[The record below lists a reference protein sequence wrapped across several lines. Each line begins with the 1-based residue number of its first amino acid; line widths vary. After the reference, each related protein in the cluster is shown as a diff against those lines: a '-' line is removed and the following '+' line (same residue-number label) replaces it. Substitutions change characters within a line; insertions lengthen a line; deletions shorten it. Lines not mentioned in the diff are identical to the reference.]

1 MDYRKIIKFG
11 NNSHVVSLPQA
22 WIRKYSLSKGDVLNL
37 EIIGD
42 NLMFSPQKEA
52 ISETETKT
60 IKITKDT
67 TARTIKRALIS
78 YYEDNSDTIIFSGKE
93 ISKYTKTITQ
103 LVESYIAL
111 EIVEIGETQIICKIY
126 INSDE
131 VNIEKFTKRIDNSI
145 KTMISEIIKQLN
157 ENKIDELNELDEDMI
172 QRERNI
178 DKIVRMIRRII
189 RERLYK
195 QRITPKETPLDFLKY
210 WQFVANIERLSDNL
224 AKITN
229 LIKNKEEYARVKSV
243 KNLFK
248 ETLEKFAEVML
259 AFHKKNKELAYEASE
274 SLKKHSNN
282 IIKEQEGKIH
292 SKVLELMYEN
302 KEFMI
307 RINRLTY

>member
-1 MDYRKIIKFG
+1 
-11 NNSHVVSLPQA
+11 
-22 WIRKYSLSKGDVLNL
+22 
-37 EIIGD
+37 
-42 NLMFSPQKEA
+42 MFSPQKEA

-195 QRITPKETPLDFLKY
+195 QRITPKETPLDLLKY